1 MKQLRRLA
9 WLLLFVDDIFF
20 LLGLLVI
27 VRATFMWSEMAGMY
41 ALGAMFLIIGLIF
54 GRKPPDSSKRR

>member
-27 VRATFMWSEMAGMY
+27 VRATFMWNEIAGMY
-41 ALGAMFLIIGLIF
+41 ALGIMLAIIGLIF
-54 GRKPPDSSKRR
+54 GRKPPDSAKRR